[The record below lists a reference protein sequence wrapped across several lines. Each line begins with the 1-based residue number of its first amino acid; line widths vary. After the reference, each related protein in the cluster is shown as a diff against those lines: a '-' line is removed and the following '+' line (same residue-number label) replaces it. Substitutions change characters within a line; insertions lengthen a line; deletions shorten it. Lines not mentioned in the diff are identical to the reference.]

1 MKNCRNIAIPSAISR
16 TRPNDRHRAASLLR
30 DLGHGYPGLQARGLR
45 DMAMA
50 LVQAF
55 PAERGRM
62 MAAQMEIEGGE
73 QSQFG
78 TR

>member
-1 MKNCRNIAIPSAISR
+1 
-16 TRPNDRHRAASLLR
+16 LR